1 MILSGKLLGKKLQKT
16 SSKIFRLEVKFLF
29 CSCLNCN
36 STAKIISY
44 LEYVSIFLLSMV
56 INVANLS
63 Q

>member
-36 STAKIISY
+36 SNCNSTAKIISY
-44 LEYVSIFLLSMV
+44 LEYV
-56 INVANLS
+56 
-63 Q
+63 